1 MSNAQMDEQLQ
12 TCMLGKSASQFHL
25 RQFTQLDRA
34 SYQCRACLHGRSRR
48 LAGSQGGGPVVQLP
62 ITAANQKTRKQ
73 AISVLKSLLANPDLA
88 AKSDGSSGVDRKFV
102 RDSLLLL
109 TSLESVNLLDWEDI
123 AENGSTIPW

>member
-1 MSNAQMDEQLQ
+1 
-12 TCMLGKSASQFHL
+12 ML
-25 RQFTQLDRA
+25 
-34 SYQCRACLHGRSRR
+34 
-48 LAGSQGGGPVVQLP
+48 QLP